1 MTNVDNDIEICTSS
15 PINDSKKEDNA
26 ELENIIQEKNSEEKK
41 TFDSNPDISDKLMTK
56 GNQSFKYTTYTN
68 KKDKLENLTS
78 MDTNVSNSDKHIIK
92 DATKEESSEST
103 CNPFF
108 GDKVDEDEVIFSF
121 YYTQNFFTYI

>member
-1 MTNVDNDIEICTSS
+1 
-15 PINDSKKEDNA
+15 
-26 ELENIIQEKNSEEKK
+26 
-41 TFDSNPDISDKLMTK
+41 MTK

-78 MDTNVSNSDKHIIK
+78 MDTNVSNSDKHIFK
-92 DATKEESSEST
+92 DATKEKSNEST

-121 YYTQNFFTYI
+121 YYTQNFSTYI